1 MVEAKYSGLRL
12 QGLKLREDVLGAFV
26 ANLRT
31 AWVVLVL
38 ISLTIEMVCLVK
50 RMLRAIG
57 GEKMTLLLHD
67 VGEQCGSN
75 DREPEVERGR
85 RTSVSFLRVASK
97 CRRSDVQK
105 KH

>member
-85 RTSVSFLRVASK
+85 RTSVSFLVSHQNVVAAMYK
-97 CRRSDVQK
+97 K